1 MKIIDEGIYLF
12 SKKHGEKFL
21 ILSIFSRKFGIVR
34 GLSRISKKS
43 SNLINLD
50 IISFELNY
58 KNKET
63 YGFIKFDLYKAN
75 QIDKHLFLL
84 VKASASELCLKFLP
98 MWEENSLI
106 YDSLYKLSLLEFRV
120 SEKLILEYIKWEYK
134 FLEYLGYG
142 LNFREC
148 SETGSKN
155 VHFISP
161 KSGNC
166 VCYEVGKIYEKKL
179 FVIPHALKTNFSVV
193 KKNDLQMCLNISGH
207 FLKKIS
213 ENKVKYIF
221 RDQLAKLFF

>member
-1 MKIIDEGIYLF
+1 
-12 SKKHGEKFL
+12 
-21 ILSIFSRKFGIVR
+21 
-34 GLSRISKKS
+34 
-43 SNLINLD
+43 
-50 IISFELNY
+50 
-58 KNKET
+58 
-63 YGFIKFDLYKAN
+63 
-75 QIDKHLFLL
+75 
-84 VKASASELCLKFLP
+84 

-166 VCYEVGKIYEKKL
+166 VCYEVGKIYEKKNYL
-179 FVIPHALKTNFSVV
+179 LY
-193 KKNDLQMCLNISGH
+193 LM
-207 FLKKIS
+207 
-213 ENKVKYIF
+213 
-221 RDQLAKLFF
+221 R